1 MARKQLT
8 DLDFDNV
15 SKAINLPNPQNP
27 QDAATKDYVD
37 TSVEGLAWKDAVHVA
52 TSSNINL
59 TSAPATIDGQG
70 SLTGKRILVK
80 DQSTAS
86 ENGIYVHNGAG
97 QPMTR
102 ALDANTADELNSAIV
117 TVLVGPSGGSSFR
130 QTTVDPIVGSSAI
143 NWTTFGTGA
152 PSASE
157 STPGIAEIATQG
169 ETDTGTDDS
178 RFITPSKLAN
188 WSGRIRKHSA
198 TFGDGSATQYDVT
211 HSFGTRDVIAQV
223 RRVAS
228 PYDEVNCDIEAVD
241 INTVRLRFSAAPTT
255 NQFRVTILA

>member
-8 DLDFDNV
+8 NLDFDNV
-15 SKAINLPNPQNP
+15 SKAINLPDPTDA
-27 QDAATKDYVD
+27 QDAATKAYVD
-37 TSVEGLAWKDAVHVA
+37 ANVEGLAWKDAVHVD

-59 TSAPATIDGQG
+59 TSAPSTINGQG

-80 DQSTAS
+80 NQSTAS
-86 ENGIYVHNGAG
+86 ENGIYIHNGSG
-97 QPMTR
+97 NPMTR
-102 ALDANTADELNSAIV
+102 ALDANTAAELDAAVV
-117 TVLVGPSGGSSFR
+117 TVLVGPNAGASFR

-143 NWTTFGTGA
+143 NWTTFGTAA

-169 ETDTGTDDS
+169 ETDAGTDDA
-178 RFITPSKLAN
+178 RYITPLKLAT

-198 TFGDGSATQYDVT
+198 TFGDGSATQYDIT
-211 HSFGTRDVIAQV
+211 HNFGTRDVIAQV

-228 PYDEVNCDIEAVD
+228 PYDEVNCDIEALD
-241 INTVRLRFSAAPTT
+241 TNTVRLRFSAAPTT